1 MYNMCFACG
10 KENPISLGLEFS
22 KTDQNKVEADFIPLP
37 EHQGY
42 EGIIHGGI
50 VSTLLDEAMV
60 TAVNSLGVEA
70 VTGELRVRFRQA
82 MKVGKEVHITGAVKK
97 RRAKLVLT
105 EGEIKDKSG
114 QMVALAEAKFMLVE

>member
-22 KTDQNKVEADFIPLP
+22 KTDHNKVEADFIPLP

-60 TAVNSLGVEA
+60 TAVNSLGLEA

-82 MKVGKEVHITGAVKK
+82 MKVGEEVHIIGCVKK
-97 RRAKLVLT
+97 RRSKLLLT
-105 EGEIKDKSG
+105 EGKIRDKTG
-114 QMVALAEAKFMLVE
+114 QIVALAEAKFMRVE